1 MEASV
6 KHHIVPSKLVGLAHL
21 AKFKRLLKQDVSKL
35 HELSNG
41 KYFYSIPK
49 DSALK
54 TITQSELL
62 RLVDNYEITN
72 ARPQNIVAPEKFRL
86 LNHVKS
92 NKSISEIDINKD
104 LNIKLK
110 KNIVFDSKGWAVK
123 TQYFE
128 NVNISICGVTGLQI
142 KEFENL
148 VLEEIKTYSIDENKN
163 LLNRNLKIG
172 YYTDRENV
180 KYLVD
185 KTKNYTEYDERME
198 AERKRRENVINAVL
212 YPFLIDKFKVL
223 GVTTNYSE
231 TQNKL
236 NEFKSSIFGEVSQ
249 FVNFSDYET
258 LINKISILGYNYLE
272 ISENE
277 VILRQLIIDLINN
290 SKL

>member
-1 MEASV
+1 MESSV
-6 KHHIVPSKLVGLAHL
+6 KHHIVPSERVGLAHL

-86 LNHVKS
+86 LNHAKTKK
-92 NKSISEIDINKD
+92 NISELDINKD
-104 LNIKLK
+104 LNTKLK
-110 KNIVFDSKGWAVK
+110 KNVVFDSKGWAVK

-128 NVNISICGVTGLQI
+128 NLNVSICGVTGLQI